1 MMSSSGL
8 FLDAE
13 ELEAL
18 HECLMVHN
26 VVVVDHDMRLP
37 VEERCPELT
46 GKLMPPK
53 ERLH

>member
-1 MMSSSGL
+1 MYSRSSL
-8 FLDAE
+8 VLDAD

-18 HECLMVHN
+18 HECLMSN
-26 VVVVDHDMRLP
+26 DVVVVDHDMRLL
-37 VEERCPELT
+37 VEERWPELT

>member
-1 MMSSSGL
+1 MFSRSSL
-8 FLDAE
+8 VLDAD

-18 HECLMVHN
+18 RQCLIDHD
-26 VVVVDHDMRLP
+26 VVVVDHDMRLL
-37 VEERCPELT
+37 VEEQWPELA